1 MSYYKKKLILYTYQ
15 SIKSNYIMSSHKEE
29 LMNDKSPE
37 TLEIRN
43 EINSLTKEDQKMVF
57 DLIDYLIANEDKI
70 NSLVPQ
76 KVTNKERLTNL
87 ENRVNLLEKQ
97 ANKK

>member
-1 MSYYKKKLILYTYQ
+1 
-15 SIKSNYIMSSHKEE
+15 MSSHKEE

-76 KVTNKERLTNL
+76 KVTTKERLTNL